1 MPTLDALGF
10 VTLVTNQ
17 NVAEQTVRELK
28 LNEAPYNLSPQALLQ
43 EVVTVRAV
51 PASNLVR
58 VVARLDEPELAAR
71 VANGFSDFAID
82 HAGKAK
88 RSEVGAVE
96 DDLKTMLDEATDWLK
111 TAETA
116 YNDYRRTAQI
126 ELVKKEVET
135 LLAQRAELLELNV
148 TLDAER
154 ARLASA
160 ETELSS
166 RAPITT
172 LKQSVVEDR
181 TATEVA
187 RASGGSGQDLLG
199 LEMNRQES
207 NLVFQELDGQVAK
220 TRAEVAS
227 LERQRARLL
236 EATGLK
242 NEELVRL
249 SQLYEREA
257 ILEQL
262 DVQRKMARKSYE
274 DVAARYQGARLAAI
288 GRTPRL
294 QVVDAAIAPSLPVSR
309 YLARNAMLGVVLGL
323 LAGCIIVFG
332 RAALGKAAPDT
343 N

>member
-1 MPTLDALGF
+1 MSVSNIPSQVPAPGRRSPASPTIVETPAPGDVLELRVHLVNLWRGRTTLALLAVLLGLAGAAVSLVARRQYEATATVSVSPSIVAEPTVPTLDALGF

-17 NVAEQTVRELK
+17 NVAEQTVREFK

-58 VVARLDEPELAAR
+58 VVVRLDEPELAAR

-154 ARLASA
+154 ARLAKA

-172 LKQSVVEDR
+172 PQAECRRGSNCDR
-181 TATEVA
+181 GSAGFRRVWSGSA
-187 RASGGSGQDLLG
+187 RARDESSGKQP
-199 LEMNRQES
+199 R
-207 NLVFQELDGQVAK
+207 VP
-220 TRAEVAS
+220 
-227 LERQRARLL
+227 
-236 EATGLK
+236 
-242 NEELVRL
+242 
-249 SQLYEREA
+249 
-257 ILEQL
+257 
-262 DVQRKMARKSYE
+262 
-274 DVAARYQGARLAAI
+274 GA
-288 GRTPRL
+288 
-294 QVVDAAIAPSLPVSR
+294 
-309 YLARNAMLGVVLGL
+309 
-323 LAGCIIVFG
+323 
-332 RAALGKAAPDT
+332 
-343 N
+343 

>member
-1 MPTLDALGF
+1 M
-10 VTLVTNQ
+10 
-17 NVAEQTVRELK
+17 
-28 LNEAPYNLSPQALLQ
+28 
-43 EVVTVRAV
+43 
-51 PASNLVR
+51 
-58 VVARLDEPELAAR
+58 
-71 VANGFSDFAID
+71 
-82 HAGKAK
+82 
-88 RSEVGAVE
+88 
-96 DDLKTMLDEATDWLK
+96 
-111 TAETA
+111 
-116 YNDYRRTAQI
+116 
-126 ELVKKEVET
+126 
-135 LLAQRAELLELNV
+135 
-148 TLDAER
+148 
-154 ARLASA
+154 
-160 ETELSS
+160 
-166 RAPITT
+166 
-172 LKQSVVEDR
+172 
-181 TATEVA
+181 
-187 RASGGSGQDLLG
+187 
-199 LEMNRQES
+199 
-207 NLVFQELDGQVAK
+207 FQELDGQVAK

-274 DVAARYQGARLAAI
+274 DVAARYQGAKLAAI

-332 RAALGKAAPDT
+332 RAALGRTAPDT